1 MPALAYL
8 LYMHNKY
15 TIMESK
21 IIFALDVYDYNTAME
36 LARTVG
42 EKVFAI
48 KINWPVIL
56 ENGIK
61 IVRDLS
67 KYANI
72 ICDFKL
78 ADIDNTVSMI
88 TTKVKEY
95 GGYGIISHSF
105 TGLNSLKAVVK
116 SAGNMKVFSVVSMSQ
131 ESYIDNITE
140 ELRKISREAGVYG
153 LVAPGNRPY
162 YLKKVKEL
170 SEGLKIISPGVGAQ
184 GGDIVNAM
192 LLGSDYVII
201 GRSIY
206 NSPDPLETLEGFSS
220 SINNKLN
227 K

>member
-1 MPALAYL
+1 MD
-8 LYMHNKY
+8 N
-15 TIMESK
+15 K
-21 IIFALDVYDYNTAME
+21 IIFALDVYNYDTAIE
-36 LARTVG
+36 LAKNVG
-42 EKVFAI
+42 DKVFAI
-48 KINWPVIL
+48 KVNWPVIL

-67 KYANI
+67 KYSSV

-78 ADIDNTVSMI
+78 ADIDNTVSLI
-88 TTKVKEY
+88 TEKVREH
-95 GGYGIISHSF
+95 GAYGIISHSF

-116 SAGNMKVFSVVSMSQ
+116 SAKEMKVFSVVSMSQ
-131 ESYIDNITE
+131 ESYLDNITE
-140 ELRKISREAGVYG
+140 ELINTSKEAGVYG

-170 SEGLKIISPGVGAQ
+170 SGDLKIISPGVGAQ
-184 GGDIVNAM
+184 GGNITEAI
-192 LLGSDYVII
+192 LLGADYVII

-206 NSPDPLETLEGFSS
+206 NSPDPEKTIDNYAD

>member
-1 MPALAYL
+1 MD
-8 LYMHNKY
+8 N
-15 TIMESK
+15 K
-21 IIFALDVYDYNTAME
+21 IIFALDVYDYNIAME
-36 LARTVG
+36 LAKNVG
-42 EKVFAI
+42 DKVFAI
-48 KINWPVIL
+48 KVNWPAIL

-67 KYANI
+67 KYSNI

-78 ADIDNTVSMI
+78 ADIDNTVSLI
-88 TTKVKEY
+88 TDKVREY

-131 ESYIDNITE
+131 ESYLDSITE
-140 ELRKISREAGVYG
+140 ELVQTSKDAGVYG

-170 SEGLKIISPGVGAQ
+170 AGGLKIISPGVGAQ
-184 GGDIVNAM
+184 GGNIVDAM
-192 LLGSDYVII
+192 ILGSDYVII

-206 NSPDPLETLEGFSS
+206 NSTDPGEALSNFARD
-220 SINNKLN
+220 INNKLN

>member
-1 MPALAYL
+1 MD
-8 LYMHNKY
+8 NR
-15 TIMESK
+15 
-21 IIFALDVYDYNTAME
+21 IIFALDVYNYDTAIE
-36 LARTVG
+36 LARNVG

-61 IVRDLS
+61 IVKDIS
-67 KYANI
+67 KYSRI

-88 TTKVKEY
+88 TEKTREY
-95 GGYGIISHSF
+95 GAYGIISHSF

-116 SAGNMKVFSVVSMSQ
+116 SAKEMKVFSVVSMSQ
-131 ESYIDNITE
+131 ESYLDDVTE
-140 ELRKISREAGVYG
+140 KLINTSKEAGVYG

-170 SEGLKIISPGVGAQ
+170 SEGMKIISPGVGAQ
-184 GGDIVNAM
+184 GGNITDAI
-192 LLGSDYVII
+192 LLGADYVII

-206 NSPDPLETLEGFSS
+206 NSPDPEKTINDYAD